1 MKKISKII
9 KKHPCLSTIC
19 FLLSILCLVHLFPT
33 EHDFITSFKFNWDNY
48 ISYLYS
54 VMLTTAIALIVYLF
68 VDTETT
74 DKLNKIETIE
84 SNIKT
89 NTDRISEITTMVQ
102 NDVNKMEENVQK
114 ISEIQEIQN
123 KVAFEIEK
131 KRLMNSPV
139 ISFPSLS
146 EENISVFKNNI
157 NMIFYENKCD
167 LSIIENETEPICSFT
182 FIKEGNKPYTLPK
195 IFYLFDKKHDTPHFC
210 VRALEGN
217 KTAGIQQDEYYY
229 LSYDF
234 DLSDKQIVWYLG
246 KKAPMFKDSSNKKF
260 KVSLSSMSGDGGIIP
275 SANDFCKDC

>member
-1 MKKISKII
+1 MIYKRKKGIRSMVSKIT
-9 KKHPCLSTIC
+9 KSKLKTI
-19 FLLSILCLVHLFPT
+19 FHYLLIFIAVISFILCVVQLTPLGY
-33 EHDFITSFKFNWDNY
+33 ERIIGFKEEGVNWNNY
-48 ISYLYS
+48 ISNLYS
-54 VMLTTAIALIVYLF
+54 FVVTATAALIIYL
-68 VDTETT
+68 VI
-74 DKLNKIETIE
+74 DKKTSNKIKKI
-84 SNIKT
+84 
-89 NTDRISEITTMVQ
+89 
-102 NDVNKMEENVQK
+102 QK
-114 ISEIQEIQN
+114 IEREIQKNIQ
-123 KVAFEIEK
+123 KMSTIQDQIAFETEK
-131 KRLMNSPV
+131 NRLINSPMA
-139 ISFPSLS
+139 FYPSLS

-246 KKAPMFKDSSNKKF
+246 KEAPMFKGSPDQKF
-260 KVSLSSMSGDGGIIP
+260 KVSLSSMSGNGGDIP
-275 SANDFCKDC
+275 PANDFCKDC